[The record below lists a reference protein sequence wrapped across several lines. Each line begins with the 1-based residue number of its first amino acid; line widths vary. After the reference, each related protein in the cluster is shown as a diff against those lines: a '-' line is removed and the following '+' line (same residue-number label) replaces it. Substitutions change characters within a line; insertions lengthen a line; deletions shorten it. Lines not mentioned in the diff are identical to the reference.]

1 LLALLEK
8 NAPPGEVTMSASSA
22 ALPALWPEGFWDR
35 LERLESRHQRVQTDY
50 DKARRGLERL
60 TSEEAEE
67 VRAAW
72 RHYCEVIA
80 ELDATTAE
88 FETLHR

>member
-1 LLALLEK
+1 
-8 NAPPGEVTMSASSA
+8 MSASSIV
-22 ALPALWPEGFWDR
+22 PPLWPEGFWDR
-35 LERLESRHQRVQTDY
+35 LEQLETRHQRVQTDC
-50 DKARRGLERL
+50 DRARRGLERL
-60 TSEEAEE
+60 SSQEAEE

-88 FETLHR
+88 FDTLRP